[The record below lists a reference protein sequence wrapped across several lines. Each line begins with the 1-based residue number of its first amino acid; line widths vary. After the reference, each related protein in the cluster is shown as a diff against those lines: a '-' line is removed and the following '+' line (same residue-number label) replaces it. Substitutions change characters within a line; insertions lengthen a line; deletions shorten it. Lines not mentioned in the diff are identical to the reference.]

1 MLYMLAFSE
10 PESYCLQGADQAFIH
25 VNIGAGFSEKG
36 ADQAFIHVTH
46 TSLSRQL
53 ERRDPL
59 SPCPATASG
68 GTACNTLSHL
78 SRQLQG
84 RDHPLS
90 PIPPSPRAGHLCT
103 PPPLS

>member
-1 MLYMLAFSE
+1 MK
-10 PESYCLQGADQAFIH
+10 AFIH
-25 VNIGAGFSEKG
+25 VNKVQTFSE
-36 ADQAFIHVTH
+36 

-59 SPCPATASG
+59 SPCPATSSG
-68 GTACNTLSHL
+68 GTALSHL

>member
-68 GTACNTLSHL
+68 GTALSHL